1 MRFPTRL
8 CASALCWLAAG
19 ASGFAHAQAWPAAKP
34 IRLVVTYAP
43 GGGADTMARMISPRL
58 GQELGQTIVV
68 DNRPGAGGQIGTDLV
83 AKSAPDGYT
92 VLLDAASFAANPS
105 LYKRLPYDPVKS
117 FIPVSV
123 LALYPNMLVVNP
135 KFPAKSTQELVAMAR
150 TKPGSIAYASSG
162 NGSAQ
167 HLAGALFAQRMKLDL
182 LHVPYKG
189 GGPAM
194 ADVIAGQV
202 PVFFA
207 NTASGL
213 QHVRAGKLRVL
224 GVTGA
229 RRTPILPDTPTLAEA
244 GVPQYEVY
252 EWNGVFL
259 PAGTPPEIVKRL
271 SDAIRKVINL
281 PENRERVTSLGGE
294 IVAGTPAEAAKFI
307 QAQTTEWAKVIREG
321 NIQLD

>member
-1 MRFPTRL
+1 MRFPIRL
-8 CASALCWLAAG
+8 CATALCWLAAG
-19 ASGFAHAQAWPAAKP
+19 TSSLAHAQAWPAAKP
-34 IRLVVTYAP
+34 IRLIVTYAP
-43 GGGADTMARMISPRL
+43 GGGADTMARLISPRL

-135 KFPAKSTQELVAMAR
+135 QFPAKTTQELIAMAR
-150 TKPGSIAYASSG
+150 AKPGSIAYASSG

-229 RRTPILPDTPTLAEA
+229 KRTAILPDTPTLAEA
-244 GVPQYEVY
+244 GVPHYEVY

-307 QAQTTEWAKVIREG
+307 QAQTTEWAKVIKEG

>member
-1 MRFPTRL
+1 MRFPVRL
-8 CASALCWLAAG
+8 CATALCWLAAG
-19 ASGFAHAQAWPAAKP
+19 SSGLAHAEAWPAAKP

-92 VLLDAASFAANPS
+92 VLLDAASFASNPS
-105 LYKRLPYDPVKS
+105 LYKKLPYDPVKS

-135 KFPAKSTQELVAMAR
+135 QFPARSVQELIAMAR
-150 TKPGSIAYASSG
+150 AKPGGIAYASSG

-213 QHVRAGKLRVL
+213 QHVRAGKLRAL
-224 GVTGA
+224 AVTGA
-229 RRTPILPDTPTLAEA
+229 KRTPILPDTPTLAEA
-244 GVPQYEVY
+244 GVPRYEVY

-259 PAGTPPEIVKRL
+259 PAGTPPDIVKRL
-271 SDAIRKVINL
+271 SEAIRKVINL

-307 QAQTTEWAKVIREG
+307 QAQTSEWAKVIKDG
-321 NIQLD
+321 NIQVD

>member
-1 MRFPTRL
+1 MRNSIRL
-8 CASALCWLAAG
+8 CATALFGLAAC
-19 ASGFAHAQAWPAAKP
+19 ASGLALAQAWPAAKP

-68 DNRPGAGGQIGTDLV
+68 DNRPGAGGQIGTDIV

-92 VLLDAASFAANPS
+92 VLLDAASFASNPA
-105 LYKRLPYDPVKS
+105 LYKRLPYDPAKS

-135 KFPAKSTQELVAMAR
+135 QFPAKSAQELVAMAR
-150 TKPGSIAYASSG
+150 AKPGSIAYASSG

-224 GVTGA
+224 AVTGA
-229 RRTPILPDTPTLAEA
+229 RRTAILPDTPTMTEA
-244 GVPQYEVY
+244 GVPRYEVY

-259 PAGTPPEIVKRL
+259 PAGTPPDIVARL
-271 SDAIRKVINL
+271 SEAIRKVINL
-281 PENRERVTSLGGE
+281 PENRERIASLGGE
-294 IVAGTPAEAAKFI
+294 IVAGTPAEAAKFV
-307 QAQTTEWAKVIREG
+307 QAQTKEWAKVIKDG

>member
-1 MRFPTRL
+1 MRFPVRL
-8 CASALCWLAAG
+8 CATALCWLAAG
-19 ASGFAHAQAWPAAKP
+19 SSGLAHAEAWPAAKP

-92 VLLDAASFAANPS
+92 VLLDAASFASNPS
-105 LYKRLPYDPVKS
+105 LYKKLPYDPVKS

-123 LALYPNMLVVNP
+123 LAPYPNMLVVNP
-135 KFPAKSTQELVAMAR
+135 QFPARSVQELIAMAR
-150 TKPGSIAYASSG
+150 AKPGGIAYASSG

-213 QHVRAGKLRVL
+213 QHVRAGKLRAL
-224 GVTGA
+224 AVTGA
-229 RRTPILPDTPTLAEA
+229 KRTPILPDTPTLAEA
-244 GVPQYEVY
+244 GVPRYEVY

-259 PAGTPPEIVKRL
+259 PAGTPPDIVKRL
-271 SDAIRKVINL
+271 SEAIRKVINL

-307 QAQTTEWAKVIREG
+307 QAQTSEWAKVIKDG
-321 NIQLD
+321 NIQVD